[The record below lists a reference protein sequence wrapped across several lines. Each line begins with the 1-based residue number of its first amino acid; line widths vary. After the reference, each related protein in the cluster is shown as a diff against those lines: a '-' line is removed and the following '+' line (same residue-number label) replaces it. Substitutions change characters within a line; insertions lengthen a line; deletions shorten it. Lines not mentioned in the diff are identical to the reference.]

1 MYITDIFLKTLLSIH
16 FNFFPIFSQNLSS
29 QTWGEAYTPVFT
41 VFVYFIFTY
50 SPTKALHSHY
60 LFGWKNVMW
69 RQFY

>member
-41 VFVYFIFTY
+41 VFISFLFIRLQKNCTVTIY
-50 SPTKALHSHY
+50 SAGK
-60 LFGWKNVMW
+60 M
-69 RQFY
+69 